1 MSEIA
6 EAAQVFV
13 VAIQGIEVAFKIGKE
28 LVNFSLDL
36 AQKLVKFLDAM
47 LRHEKFCGKTSMKTM
62 LKNGVDMECC
72 QVPQEGMKEFRKL
85 AKKYGILYSEV
96 PAGKNGMTDIIFRA
110 EDMPRMNML
119 FEKMDLGKVKAQSVM
134 DYVKDLSEK
143 EMENIEREC
152 ISPEDIEIVDSMEKA
167 EKKSVQPD
175 NMMGI
180 GQKDVY
186 VDKEHKEQME
196 QVLHGMQDKFSKG
209 EQVDM
214 GKFNQAAAD
223 IQKNI
228 LSNHPGYD
236 QISIATKNRDG
247 FPLLVDETPDRIKV
261 RIPYEMNKFIW
272 LDKKEAFLSE
282 DRKSITAFL
291 KRDRTYIIF
300 DKQNW
305 EVERKQGGR
314 LYQEH
319 YDPVNAK
326 RTAKAKDHSDAVNRS
341 KDKMKTGKENIN
353 LNKTNK
359 PKAKAAPAGR

>member
-1 MSEIA
+1 MGEIQ

-13 VAIQGIEVAFKIGKE
+13 VAIQGIEVAFKLGKE
-28 LVNFSLDL
+28 IVGFSLEL
-36 AQKLVKFLDAM
+36 AQKLVKFLDAI
-47 LRHEKFCGKTSMKTM
+47 LRHEKLCGKTTMKTM

-72 QVPQEGMKEFRKL
+72 QVPQENMKEFRKL

-119 FEKMDLGKVKAQSVM
+119 FEKMDLGKVKAQSVV

-143 EMENIEREC
+143 EMEDIEREC

-196 QVLHGMQDKFSKG
+196 QVLHEMQDKFSKG

-214 GKFNQAAAD
+214 GKFNQVAAD

-236 QISIATKNRDG
+236 QISIATKNRNG
-247 FPLLVDETPDRIKV
+247 TPLLVDETTDRIKV
-261 RIPYEMNKFIW
+261 RIPYETNKFIW
-272 LDKKEAFLSE
+272 LDKREAFLSE
-282 DRKSITAFL
+282 DRKNISAFL
-291 KRDRTYIIF
+291 KRDRTYIIV

-326 RTAKAKDHSDAVNRS
+326 RNKT
-341 KDKMKTGKENIN
+341 KDKNRENTKTKKKDIN

-359 PKAKAAPAGR
+359 VNKGKPAGR